1 MIALPIPG
9 AGDLPPFVGVALV
22 VVALAGFSVLVF
34 QAVRYL
40 RNPPPDNHSDEDKP

>member
-9 AGDLPPFVGVALV
+9 AGELPPYVGVALV
-22 VVALAGFSVLVF
+22 VVAVAGFAVLVF

-40 RNPPPDNHSDEDKP
+40 RNKDDE

>member
-9 AGDLPPFVGVALV
+9 AGELPPFVGVALIL
-22 VVALAGFSVLVF
+22 VALAGFTVLVV

-40 RNPPPDNHSDEDKP
+40 RNPPRDDDHEEKK